1 MTPSTAAYSE
11 LWLSGPEGV
20 GKRDPVG
27 GSGSEESEPLYG
39 ETYLPRKFKL
49 AISLPDDN
57 CVDVYSHDLGLLAVR
72 QGSTVVGYN
81 VLVGGG
87 FGNTPS
93 NKKTFPALAKP
104 LAFVTPDQV
113 VDVVKAIIK
122 VYRDFGNRSDRKR
135 SRLK

>member
-1 MTPSTAAYSE
+1 MRRVNRCTERPTCRANSNLQS
-11 LWLSGPEGV
+11 P
-20 GKRDPVG
+20 
-27 GSGSEESEPLYG
+27 
-39 ETYLPRKFKL
+39 
-49 AISLPDDN
+49 LPDDN

-93 NKKTFPALAKP
+93 NEETFPALAKP

-113 VDVVKAIIK
+113 VDVVKAIVK

-135 SRLK
+135 GPD